1 MDVQKRDRE
10 KDAVRGFTFT
20 FTFTFTFHIH
30 IHIHIIIVRN
40 DLDMT
45 ITVKNT
51 GPGISPERLKQLQY
65 LLAHPKERATMT
77 SENNGRS
84 IFNTSDRLK
93 IFYGDGYY
101 FSIESE
107 PGKETTCSIRIHR

>member
-1 MDVQKRDRE
+1 
-10 KDAVRGFTFT
+10 
-20 FTFTFTFHIH
+20 
-30 IHIHIIIVRN
+30 
-40 DLDMT
+40 MT

-93 IFYGDGYY
+93 IFYGDGY
-101 FSIESE
+101 
-107 PGKETTCSIRIHR
+107 